1 MAMTKRVPYIDY
13 PRHYEAMRAGVMAA
27 VDRVLCRGDLMLR
40 ADLRDFEEHLATF
53 VGARHAIGVGNCSD
67 ALRLA
72 LLAAGVGA
80 GDEVITVA
88 HTFVAT
94 VAAIHHAGATP
105 VLVDVG
111 ADHLM
116 DPGAVEQ
123 AISPR
128 TKVILPVHLNGRLC
142 DMEPLS
148 TLAKRHRLILI
159 EDAAQGLGASL
170 GANKG
175 GTFGLAGCFSFYPAK
190 ILGAFGDGGA
200 VVTNDVA
207 FAGKIRAL
215 RNGGRLPN
223 GDLIGWGWN
232 SRLDNLQAAIL
243 DLKLN
248 LLPGWIERRREI
260 ASRYQAKLAGLPG
273 LVLPPAPAAATAAT
287 PPTAHSPRSE
297 START
302 TRTEPLAHTARIEL
316 TASSTRTGQQQRFD
330 VFQNYEIETDDRD
343 GLAAHLS
350 IAGIETMLPWGG
362 RAVHQFPALGFEG
375 VRLPATERLF
385 ERLLLLPMHCELS
398 DEQVDYVA
406 GAICRYFDRA
416 APAGA
421 AVERMKVGV

>member
-1 MAMTKRVPYIDY
+1 MTKRVPYINY
-13 PRHYEAMRAGVMAA
+13 PRHYETMRAGAMAA
-27 VDRVLCRGDLMLR
+27 VDRVLARGDLMLR
-40 ADLRDFEEHLATF
+40 ADLRDFEEHLAAF

-72 LLAAGVGA
+72 LLAAGVGP

-94 VAAIHHAGATP
+94 AAAIHHTGAAP
-105 VLVDVG
+105 LLVDVG

-116 DPGAVEQ
+116 DPAAVEQ
-123 AISPR
+123 AIGPR
-128 TKVILPVHLNGRLC
+128 TKAILPVHLNGRLC

-148 TLAKRHRLILI
+148 ALAERHRLILI
-159 EDAAQGLGASL
+159 EDAAQGLGASF
-170 GANKG
+170 GRKKG

-200 VVTNDVA
+200 VVTNDGA
-207 FAGKIRAL
+207 FAEKIRAL

-243 DLKLN
+243 DLKLK

-260 ASRYQAKLAGLPG
+260 AARYQAPLAGLPG
-273 LVLPPAPAAATAAT
+273 LVLPPGPAAA
-287 PPTAHSPRSE
+287 
-297 START
+297 
-302 TRTEPLAHTARIEL
+302 
-316 TASSTRTGQQQRFD
+316 GNRFD

-343 GLAAHLS
+343 GLAAHLATS
-350 IAGIETMLPWGG
+350 GIETMLPWGG

-375 VRLPATERLF
+375 LRLPATERLF

-406 GAICRYFDRA
+406 ATICRYAGQA
-416 APAGA
+416 APAA
-421 AVERMKVGV
+421 AAAERMKVGV

>member
-1 MAMTKRVPYIDY
+1 MMKRVPYIDY
-13 PRHYEAMRAGVMAA
+13 PRHYEKMRADVMAA
-27 VDRVLCRGDLMLR
+27 VDRVLARGDLMLR
-40 ADLRDFEEHLATF
+40 ADLRDFEEHLAAFT
-53 VGARHAIGVGNCSD
+53 GAKHAIGVGNCSD

-94 VAAIHHAGATP
+94 VAAIQHAGATP

-116 DPGAVEQ
+116 DAAAVEQ

-128 TKVILPVHLNGRLC
+128 TKAILPVHLNGRLC
-142 DMEPLS
+142 DMELLS
-148 TLAKRHRLILI
+148 ALAKRHRLILI

-170 GANKG
+170 GGNKG

-200 VVTNDVA
+200 VVTNDGA
-207 FAGKIRAL
+207 FAEKIRAL

-223 GDLIGWGWN
+223 GELIGWGWN

-243 DLKLN
+243 DLKLK

-260 ASRYQAKLAGLPG
+260 AARYQAQLAGLPG
-273 LVLPPAPAAATAAT
+273 LVLPPAPTAAAAPRTAPAERAA
-287 PPTAHSPRSE
+287 PSPRTGP
-297 START
+297 TART
-302 TRTEPLAHTARIEL
+302 GAQ
-316 TASSTRTGQQQRFD
+316 GRFD
-330 VFQNYEIETDDRD
+330 VFQNYEIETAGRD

-350 IAGIETMLPWGG
+350 TAGVETMLPWGG
-362 RAVHQFPALGFEG
+362 RAVHQFAALGFEDVG
-375 VRLPATERLF
+375 LPATERLF

-406 GAICRYFDRA
+406 GTICRYVDRA
-416 APAGA
+416 APAGGA
-421 AVERMKVGV
+421 AERMRVGV